1 MARRMPARGM
11 LRLRASGLSATVIAR
26 TRPVSKTSVI
36 DTFHAA
42 DERGVAREGV
52 EGMPD
57 AEAYAPLFPERA
69 HEGPVCR
76 GPDWD
81 RVHREL
87 ARVGVTLRRPHEEF
101 RDGAGSKGE
110 PFVSYDRLRER
121 YRELT
126 VRKQVAGRVGH
137 KAGRILEVDWAG
149 PTMRL
154 VGPAAGEVSKA
165 CLFVARLPLGRSP
178 HVEPT
183 LDMG

>member
-1 MARRMPARGM
+1 
-11 LRLRASGLSATVIAR
+11 
-26 TRPVSKTSVI
+26 
-36 DTFHAA
+36 
-42 DERGVAREGV
+42 
-52 EGMPD
+52 MPD

-76 GPDWD
+76 DPDWD

-87 ARVGVTLRRPHEEF
+87 ARVGVTLRRLHEEY
-101 RDGAGSKGE
+101 RDGARSKGE

-121 YRELT
+121 CRELT

-137 KAGRILEVDWAG
+137 RAGRILEVDWAG

-178 HVEPT
+178 TSSRRWTWGRTHGSAATRTRSPT
-183 LDMG
+183 SAARRPASCPTA